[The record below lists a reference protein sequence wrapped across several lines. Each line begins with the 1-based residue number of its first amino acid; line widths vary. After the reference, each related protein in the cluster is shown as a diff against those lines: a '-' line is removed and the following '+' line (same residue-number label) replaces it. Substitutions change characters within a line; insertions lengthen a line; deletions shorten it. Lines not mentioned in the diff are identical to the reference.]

1 MKFKRI
7 AVDTSK
13 SVFTLH
19 GVDEQDRLIL
29 RQNLPRAPCSRAA
42 LARPCD
48 LDPPGTLSR
57 AGTQAE
63 TAQPFPAK
71 SISARFF

>member
-19 GVDEQDRLIL
+19 GVDEQDRPIL
-29 RQNLPRAPCSRAA
+29 RQNLSRARFETFFAKLSPTEVVLEA
-42 LARPCD
+42 LAAPTTGVGSCRGWATRC
-48 LDPPGTLSR
+48 G
-57 AGTQAE
+57 
-63 TAQPFPAK
+63 
-71 SISARFF
+71 